1 MREAA
6 AEWSA
11 YVDARNAIETAKAA
25 FANEKP
31 AQSEAE
37 SGTERAVAPSPATS
51 LRQGYGRQARN

>member
-37 SGTERAVAPSPATS
+37 SGTERAVAPTPAT
-51 LRQGYGRQARN
+51 RN